1 MEPNAAL
8 DAVSLSENENQ
19 RIFET
24 RIFSQYVWT
33 VAVISIKI

>member
-8 DAVSLSENENQ
+8 DAVYENENQ
-19 RIFET
+19 